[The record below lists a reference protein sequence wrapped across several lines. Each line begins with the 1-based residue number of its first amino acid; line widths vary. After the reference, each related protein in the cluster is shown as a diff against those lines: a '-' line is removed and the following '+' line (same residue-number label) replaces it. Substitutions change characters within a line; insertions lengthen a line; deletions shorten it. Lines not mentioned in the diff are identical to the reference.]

1 MMQQRRM
8 KGMGRYAFLT
18 VVDEIRSEISAGMP
32 IKAAYEK
39 RAEALGI
46 SYAQFRRY
54 ARKFVDEGA
63 KAGTL
68 PPASI
73 QRTVPTP
80 PAQAPIPAPETPHD
94 SLPPADHEAQFQ
106 KVRRREE
113 EPPAERTPEEQAAL
127 EERFRRALG
136 ARRGEK

>member
-1 MMQQRRM
+1 M

-39 RAEALGI
+39 RAGELGI

-54 ARKFVDEGA
+54 ARKFADEGA
-63 KAGTL
+63 KAGASQ
-68 PPASI
+68 PAPV

-80 PAQAPIPAPETPHD
+80 VSEEPRD
-94 SLPPADHEAQFQ
+94 SLPPADPAPQFQ
-106 KVRRREE
+106 KVRRRAE
-113 EPPAERTPEEQAAL
+113 EPPAERTPEEQEAL
-127 EERFRRALG
+127 EERFKRALG
-136 ARRGEK
+136 RGRGEK